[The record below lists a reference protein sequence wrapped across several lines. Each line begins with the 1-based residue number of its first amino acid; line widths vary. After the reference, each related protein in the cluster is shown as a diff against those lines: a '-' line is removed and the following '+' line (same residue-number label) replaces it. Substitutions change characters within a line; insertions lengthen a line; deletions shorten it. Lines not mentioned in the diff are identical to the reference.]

1 MNRNFYAGLRLPMS
15 ILSGFP
21 PEVRFLRTRPNVKI
35 DRLGHHMRVQPSVGA
50 FRSGRDGGWDGRR
63 GNLGPLQLNNPF
75 PRTNVAN
82 AQSSAR

>member
-1 MNRNFYAGLRLPMS
+1 M
-15 ILSGFP
+15 ILTTLN
-21 PEVRFLRTRPNVKI
+21 VRFLRTRPNVKI
-35 DRLGHHMRVQPSVGA
+35 DPVSLHTRVRPSVRA

-82 AQSSAR
+82 AHSAAPKNKYIWP

>member
-1 MNRNFYAGLRLPMS
+1 MS

-21 PEVRFLRTRPNVKI
+21 PEVRFIRTRPNVKI
-35 DRLGHHMRVQPSVGA
+35 DRVGLPMRVQPSVRA

-63 GNLGPLQLNNPF
+63 GNLDILQLTNRF

-82 AQSSAR
+82 AQTTALEK